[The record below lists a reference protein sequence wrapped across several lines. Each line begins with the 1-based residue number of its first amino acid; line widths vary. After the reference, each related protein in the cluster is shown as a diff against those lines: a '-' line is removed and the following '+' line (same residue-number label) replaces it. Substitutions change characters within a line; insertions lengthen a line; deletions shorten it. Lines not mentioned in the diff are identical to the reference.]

1 MRGLWFGGGSS
12 VVELA
17 LARLVDEAALVLR
30 PARTALAGAVLPL
43 HHLGAQRVALGP
55 LPGPLQPPR
64 LACLL
69 QQRGPCRQ
77 GGGGVAQGPGLAAGG
92 RQLPAGTQQG
102 WVRAR
107 AGAARSL
114 PSAGCPVPSFRASLE
129 TPPQR
134 RPLYQVSRTPGK
146 AGLPLFGRL
155 PAVPASGSPQPPTS
169 PAPSLG
175 APPPGPRPGP
185 PSLLEL
191 RPLARSPAP
200 SLVPAS
206 GHEAT
211 PLRAPP
217 LRRRA
222 GSLPGELAPQAPA
235 PDLPNP
241 PLRVSRPRPRPA
253 HPSLRSPSGRAA
265 SGCGE
270 GGPGSSTMVLPVT

>member
-107 AGAARSL
+107 PGAARSL
-114 PSAGCPVPSFRASLE
+114 PPAGCPVPLFRASLE

-134 RPLYQVSRTPGK
+134 RPLHQVSRTAGK
-146 AGLPLFGRL
+146 AGLPLFRRL
-155 PAVPASGSPQPPTS
+155 PAVPGSGSPQPFGAAAPTPP
-169 PAPSLG
+169 PAPPQASG
-175 APPPGPRPGP
+175 PRPPGPAPGP

-206 GHEAT
+206 GREAT
-211 PLRAPP
+211 P
-217 LRRRA
+217 
-222 GSLPGELAPQAPA
+222 
-235 PDLPNP
+235 
-241 PLRVSRPRPRPA
+241 PRPRPCGA
-253 HPSLRSPSGRAA
+253 GRAGSRASSLPRPRSRTSQTRPSRSPGHVP
-265 SGCGE
+265 
-270 GGPGSSTMVLPVT
+270 GPLTLR

>member
-1 MRGLWFGGGSS
+1 M
-12 VVELA
+12 
-17 LARLVDEAALVLR
+17 
-30 PARTALAGAVLPL
+30 P
-43 HHLGAQRVALGP
+43 
-55 LPGPLQPPR
+55 
-64 LACLL
+64 
-69 QQRGPCRQ
+69 
-77 GGGGVAQGPGLAAGG
+77 AGG
-92 RQLPAGTQQG
+92 RRRGAGPGARGGRAPTPCGDTAGLGQG
-102 WVRAR
+102 PSR
-107 AGAARSL
+107 RSAVSPVSGVPSALL
-114 PSAGCPVPSFRASLE
+114 PSQPGDASSAPTPVPSKPDSGEGGAPAVRELTCGASLRK
-129 TPPQR
+129 PPA
-134 RPLYQVSRTPGK
+134 PH
-146 AGLPLFGRL
+146 
-155 PAVPASGSPQPPTS
+155 QPPTS